1 MKCPNCN
8 HKLDIMNVLELKPH
22 HARIKPKADETVY
35 DLQFNCD
42 NCTHDWRSVVGI
54 PYDEKLYPKFW
65 G

>member
-8 HKLDIMNVLELKPH
+8 HKLDIMNILELKPH
-22 HARIKPKADETVY
+22 HARIEPKVDETVY

-42 NCTHDWRSVVGI
+42 NCTHDYHIEVTI
-54 PYDEKLYPKFW
+54 PDSAELLPIFW